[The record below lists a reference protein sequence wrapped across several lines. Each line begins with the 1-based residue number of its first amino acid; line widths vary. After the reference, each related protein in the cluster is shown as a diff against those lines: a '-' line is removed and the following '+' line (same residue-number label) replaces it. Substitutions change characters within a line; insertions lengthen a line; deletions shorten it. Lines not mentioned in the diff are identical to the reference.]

1 MAKTKSY
8 EVEMSH
14 VAASGA
20 KKTMWR
26 AGRQFEVK
34 VPQVLDLTKE
44 EVEAFEND
52 KRFTIKEASE
62 STEQAD
68 SSSTTSGSES
78 DAQDSGD
85 DEASDEDTSTED
97 SSSEDT
103 STSDSEEA
111 SDEDTELSEDT
122 ENQVDS
128 EEVSVDQL
136 VKDNS
141 RAELN
146 ALAKETGIE
155 NPEALAGKPE
165 VAQAIVDAKAS
176 NPAEEAT
183 S

>member
-62 STEQAD
+62 STGEAD
-68 SSSTTSGSES
+68 SSETTSGSES
-78 DAQDSGD
+78 DAQTTGD
-85 DEASDEDTSTED
+85 DEASEEDDSTED
-97 SSSEDT
+97 SSSED
-103 STSDSEEA
+103 SSSSDTEEV
-111 SDEDTELSEDT
+111 SDEDTEDS
-122 ENQVDS
+122 S
-128 EEVSVDQL
+128 EEEVALTVDDL
-136 VKDNS
+136 VKNNS
-141 RAELN
+141 RKELD
-146 ALAKETGIE
+146 ALALEAGVEAPET
-155 NPEALAGKPE
+155 LSGKPE

-176 NPAEEAT
+176 NSESEAT

>member
-62 STEQAD
+62 S
-68 SSSTTSGSES
+68 SSSTDSSETTSDSEVDTS
-78 DAQDSGD
+78 TTDSETSEED
-85 DEASDEDTSTED
+85 DSTED

-103 STSDSEEA
+103 DSSDSEEA
-111 SDEDTELSEDT
+111 SDEDTE
-122 ENQVDS
+122 VS
-128 EEVSVDQL
+128 EEVSVESL

-155 NPEALAGKPE
+155 NPEALSGKPE

-176 NPAEEAT
+176 NPAEDAT

>member
-14 VAASGA
+14 LAASGA

-62 STEQAD
+62 SSSSTD
-68 SSSTTSGSES
+68 SSETTSGSDS
-78 DAQDSGD
+78 DAQTTG
-85 DEASDEDTSTED
+85 DEASEEDTSTED

-103 STSDSEEA
+103 TTSD
-111 SDEDTELSEDT
+111 T
-122 ENQVDS
+122 
-128 EEVSVDQL
+128 EEVSDDSTEEEATTAEDEVAVL

-141 RAELN
+141 RTELN
-146 ALAKETGIE
+146 AKAIE
-155 NPEALAGKPE
+155 AGVEAPEDMKDKTE
-165 VAQAIVDAKAS
+165 VAQAIVDAKARNTS
-176 NPAEEAT
+176 EAT

>member
-62 STEQAD
+62 S
-68 SSSTTSGSES
+68 SSSTDSSETTSDSEVDTS
-78 DAQDSGD
+78 TTDSETSEED
-85 DEASDEDTSTED
+85 DSTED

-103 STSDSEEA
+103 DSSDTEEA
-111 SDEDTELSEDT
+111 SDEDTEVSEDT
-122 ENQVDS
+122 ESQVDS

-155 NPEALAGKPE
+155 NPEALSGKPE

-176 NPAEEAT
+176 NPAEDAT

>member
-62 STEQAD
+62 S
-68 SSSTTSGSES
+68 SSSTDSSETTSDSEVDTS
-78 DAQDSGD
+78 TTDS
-85 DEASDEDTSTED
+85 ETEEDTSTED

-111 SDEDTELSEDT
+111 SDEDTEVSEDT

-155 NPEALAGKPE
+155 NPEAFSGKPE
-165 VAQAIVDAKAS
+165 VAQAIVDAKAN

>member
-14 VAASGA
+14 LAASGA

-62 STEQAD
+62 SSSSTD
-68 SSSTTSGSES
+68 SSETTSGSDS
-78 DAQDSGD
+78 DAQTTGD
-85 DEASDEDTSTED
+85 ETSEEDTSTED

-103 STSDSEEA
+103 TTSD
-111 SDEDTELSEDT
+111 T
-122 ENQVDS
+122 
-128 EEVSVDQL
+128 EEVSDDSTEEEATTEEDEVAVL

-141 RAELN
+141 RNELN
-146 ALAKETGIE
+146 ALATEAGVE
-155 NPEALAGKPE
+155 APEDMKDKTE
-165 VAQAIVDAKAS
+165 VAQAIVDAKARNTS
-176 NPAEEAT
+176 EAT

>member
-52 KRFTIKEASE
+52 KRFSIKEATDAPE
-62 STEQAD
+62 STDTSE
-68 SSSTTSGSES
+68 TTSDSES
-78 DAQDSGD
+78 DTSTADS
-85 DEASDEDTSTED
+85 ETAEENDTTED

-103 STSDSEEA
+103 DSSDTEEA
-111 SDEDTELSEDT
+111 SDEDT

-141 RAELN
+141 RDELN

-155 NPEALAGKPE
+155 NPEALKDKTE
-165 VAQAIVDAKAS
+165 VAQAIVDAKAN

>member
-62 STEQAD
+62 STSEAD
-68 SSSTTSGSES
+68 SSETTSGSES
-78 DAQDSGD
+78 DAQTTGD
-85 DEASDEDTSTED
+85 DEASEEDDSTED
-97 SSSEDT
+97 SSSED
-103 STSDSEEA
+103 SSSSDTEEV
-111 SDEDTELSEDT
+111 SDEDTEDS
-122 ENQVDS
+122 S
-128 EEVSVDQL
+128 EEEVALTVDDL
-136 VKDNS
+136 VKNNS
-141 RAELN
+141 RKELD
-146 ALAKETGIE
+146 ALALEAGVEAPET
-155 NPEALAGKPE
+155 LSGKPE

-176 NPAEEAT
+176 NSESEAT

>member
-62 STEQAD
+62 S
-68 SSSTTSGSES
+68 SSSTDSSETVS
-78 DAQDSGD
+78 DSENDAQTAG
-85 DEASDEDTSTED
+85 DEASEENDTTED

-103 STSDSEEA
+103 STSDTEEA
-111 SDEDTELSEDT
+111 SDETTEAEAPT
-122 ENQVDS
+122 VDS
-128 EEVSVDQL
+128 L
-136 VKDNS
+136 VKNNS
-141 RAELN
+141 RPELN
-146 ALAKETGIE
+146 ALAVEAGVE
-155 NPEALAGKPE
+155 APEALETKTE
-165 VAQAIVDAKAS
+165 VAQAIVDAKARNS
-176 NPAEEAT
+176 SEAT

>member
-62 STEQAD
+62 S
-68 SSSTTSGSES
+68 SSSTDSSETTSDSEVDTS
-78 DAQDSGD
+78 TTDS
-85 DEASDEDTSTED
+85 ETEEDTSTED

-103 STSDSEEA
+103 DSSDTEEA
-111 SDEDTELSEDT
+111 SDEDTEVSEDT

-136 VKDNS
+136 IKDNS

-165 VAQAIVDAKAS
+165 VAQAIVDAKAN